1 MCLVYKERSRAAPC
15 AGNVSMSARVY
26 NVPKLGAI
34 KSGRTFLGAHPSS
47 SVTPPPSPTLSR
59 LPDRPVDRG
68 RNESR
73 EGSVELQGKRDLNCY
88 SAF

>member
-47 SVTPPPSPTLSR
+47 SVTPSPFSTTR
-59 LPDRPVDRG
+59 QTG
-68 RNESR
+68 R
-73 EGSVELQGKRDLNCY
+73 QGGGMSHGKDL
-88 SAF
+88 